1 MNENLKG
8 LLNQQLANM
17 NVLYTKL
24 HHYHWFVKGEHFFTL
39 HEKFEEL
46 YNEVTGYSDEIAEN
60 MLASGAIPASS
71 LKDYLT
77 LSTIEEATDGLS
89 SNEMVQSV
97 INDFSQI
104 GEEIKQAI
112 ELADNENA
120 IRIAD
125 LLEGIV
131 ISLEKHQWMLNAYL
145 GK

>member
-77 LSTIEEATDGLS
+77 LSTIEEAAEGLS

-97 INDFSQI
+97 INDFFQI
-104 GEEIKQAI
+104 GVEMKQAI
-112 ELADNENA
+112 ELADHENA